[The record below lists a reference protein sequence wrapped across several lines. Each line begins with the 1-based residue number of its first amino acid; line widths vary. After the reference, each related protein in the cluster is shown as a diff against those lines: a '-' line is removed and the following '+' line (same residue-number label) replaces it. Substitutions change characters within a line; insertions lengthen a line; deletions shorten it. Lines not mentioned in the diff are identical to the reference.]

1 MFEVACKLFEL
12 LWFWPRRK
20 KKETTTRRS
29 PQLRARCSLKEV
41 YIGFLLDSP
50 KQPKKDLY
58 PVKSRSWFLMSI
70 FFFWMGD
77 SRLILGERR
86 EETWW
91 ETRTEEAKEG
101 HWHRVIVIRFGD
113 RCILFPARK
122 RNPKDVLSSRRID
135 SSDHSA
141 NALNL
146 YARSLQQMRVTLDGL
161 LWSPR
166 MSRGQS
172 LQRMLTWPLASGL
185 TAESDL
191 RPEWS
196 WIALNTCRLELQNL
210 EWRRLWG
217 KKTSESWRCGFVRSF
232 DDFELARFQGAYG
245 FRGTN
250 WSIGIRRS
258 SIAMWTA
265 SLCSQQMRSCNFVS

>member
-20 KKETTTRRS
+20 KKETTTRIRRS

-122 RNPKDVLSSRRID
+122 RNPRDVLSSRRID

-141 NALNL
+141 NLL
-146 YARSLQQMRVTLDGL
+146 YS
-161 LWSPR
+161 
-166 MSRGQS
+166 
-172 LQRMLTWPLASGL
+172 
-185 TAESDL
+185 AESLRQEFAANEGHTGWTPVIPQNVKRTKPAKDADL
-191 RPEWS
+191 TPSKWS
-196 WIALNTCRLELQNL
+196 YSRKRLEARVILNCFEHL
-210 EWRRLWG
+210 SFG
-217 KKTSESWRCGFVRSF
+217 IAKSWMAKAVR
-232 DDFELARFQGAYG
+232 EENVRVLKV
-245 FRGTN
+245 
-250 WSIGIRRS
+250 WI
-258 SIAMWTA
+258 
-265 SLCSQQMRSCNFVS
+265 C

>member
-1 MFEVACKLFEL
+1 
-12 LWFWPRRK
+12 
-20 KKETTTRRS
+20 
-29 PQLRARCSLKEV
+29 
-41 YIGFLLDSP
+41 
-50 KQPKKDLY
+50 
-58 PVKSRSWFLMSI
+58 
-70 FFFWMGD
+70 
-77 SRLILGERR
+77 
-86 EETWW
+86 
-91 ETRTEEAKEG
+91 
-101 HWHRVIVIRFGD
+101 
-113 RCILFPARK
+113 
-122 RNPKDVLSSRRID
+122 
-135 SSDHSA
+135 
-141 NALNL
+141 
-146 YARSLQQMRVTLDGL
+146 MRVTLDGL

-185 TAESDL
+185 TAESGL

-250 WSIGIRRS
+250 WSIRIRRS
-258 SIAMWTA
+258 SIARYTSIKNIGKAFIRSPGHGPFAQVQRCLRRTSMHAPFPSCFLAAGTLLQFIRMLDDAWSKAQWTNVCLQSPFRA
-265 SLCSQQMRSCNFVS
+265 CGEGKKLWSKTWVQGGV